1 MKWGTQQGSGLWGT
15 VPTTCSAHGQKA
27 ISGLFQQVPSSE
39 TGHGEAKPQ
48 NTLRMEGLGPGYDGQ
63 WPWEWS

>member
-39 TGHGEAKPQ
+39 TGHGERGQTSEHA
-48 NTLRMEGLGPGYDGQ
+48 EDGRAGARL
-63 WPWEWS
+63 